1 MHRARVKAV
10 SGNRVL
16 ANGTWLICIGNR
28 TVYPGEWIWTDGRC
42 VYGHESDGGSG
53 FIPTN
58 VLSGIPIL
66 RREWKDN
73 KALTRY
79 AYYAKGKLRN
89 LGFGKDEEWMVNRG
103 SHFAFFDDAYL
114 DAETDEQG
122 NVYTLEDAN
131 VLVDS
136 ILGAEVHDGVSHV
149 RRNGKIIAT
158 YDLEKAFGAPPVDDP
173 YDHYTCQP
181 LEGRVD
187 KQGRFKL
194 LIWHQVSRKLW
205 DGTWISSERHVVF
218 DGTNIEPWSEE
229 SKTSWKDPV
238 TGETQRSHTKWIA
251 PDYSVRFPVYDGMY
265 MLLPSDGNFMGGSG
279 KCRTPIYNAQDE
291 LIMKIDTHAG
301 GRVNICPLDQ
311 GKYLVSMVPSS
322 ILGNETSELYLWEDG
337 KLTNLMRGCLNRRLR
352 RMNHLGKWKKAGG
365 V

>member
-1 MHRARVKAV
+1 MHRAKVKAV

-16 ANGTWLICIGNR
+16 ADGTWLICIGNR
-28 TVYPGEWIWTDGRC
+28 SVREGEWIWTDGRC
-42 VYGHESDGGSG
+42 VYGHESEGGSCYV
-53 FIPTN
+53 PTN
-58 VLSGIPIL
+58 VLSGIPL
-66 RREWKDN
+66 LQVKWTDHKEQM
-73 KALTRY
+73 RY
-79 AYYAKGKLRN
+79 RYYAKGKLHD
-89 LGFGKDEEWMVNRG
+89 LGFGKDGGWMVNHG
-103 SHFAFFDDAYL
+103 DHFSFMRTEIL
-114 DAETDEQG
+114 DTEMDEQG
-122 NVYTLEDAN
+122 NVYTLGYAN

-136 ILGAEVHDGVSHV
+136 ITGIEHHNGISHV

-158 YDLEKAFGAPPVDDP
+158 YDLEKAFGTPPVDDP

-187 KQGRFKL
+187 QQGRFKL

-251 PDYSVRFPVYDGMY
+251 PDYSVRFPIYDGMY
-265 MLLPSDGNFMGGSG
+265 MLLPSDRNFMGGSG
-279 KCRTPIYNAQDE
+279 KCSTPIYNAQDE

-322 ILGNETSELYLWEDG
+322 ILGNETSELYLWEEG
-337 KLTNLMRGCLNRRLR
+337 KLTHLMRGCLNRRLR
-352 RMNHLGKWKKAGG
+352 RMNHLGKWKKEGG
-365 V
+365 I